1 MSGRALSKGQRDK
14 VSQLAAITGASTR
27 AAVECLQ
34 VSGWVMEAAVD
45 CWYSSGMAQAV
56 EGAAPRVDRTAIT
69 QLYQHYKD
77 PDTEAVLAEGI
88 MKLCE
93 DLGIEPEDTVMLV
106 LSWHLKAAAM
116 GEFSREEFEGGLG
129 RLAVD
134 SLDKLRDKL
143 PALRAQL
150 DDPASYRDIYN
161 FAYGFSCEKGQKCV
175 QLEMALAM
183 WQILAPPQRW
193 RYIEDWCEFLRKHH
207 GRAVSRDTWT
217 QLLDFMLNIKPD
229 FSNYDENGAWP
240 YLVDEFVTQTKAK
253 QAAAEDGMSN

>member
-1 MSGRALSKGQRDK
+1 MSGRGLSKGQKDK
-14 VSQLAAITGASTR
+14 VSQLAAITGAPAR
-27 AAVECLQ
+27 AATECLQ
-34 VSGWVMEAAVD
+34 VTGWVMEAAVD
-45 CWYSSGMAQAV
+45 YWYSSGMAQAA
-56 EGAAPRVDRTAIT
+56 ERAAPRVDRAAIH
-69 QLYQHYKD
+69 QLYQQYKD
-77 PDTEAVLAEGI
+77 PNSEAVMAEGI

-93 DLGIEPEDTVMLV
+93 DLRIEPEDAAMLV
-106 LSWHLKAAAM
+106 LSWHFKAAAM

-129 RLAVD
+129 RLGVD
-134 SLDKLRDKL
+134 SLDKLRAKL

-150 DDPASYRDIYN
+150 DDPASYRSIYT

-183 WQILAPPQRW
+183 WQILIPPQRW
-193 RYIEDWCEFLRKHH
+193 RYIEDWCEFLRKQH

-240 YLVDEFVTQTKAK
+240 YLLDEFVTKTKAR
-253 QAAAEDGMSN
+253 QEAEDGMQD